1 MTQHVIVCFFSC
13 SLMPTWKE
21 PSPIRDITRESWPE
35 VLPALAI
42 GFEDASPIAGGRG
55 LCPEVFG

>member
-1 MTQHVIVCFFSC
+1 
-13 SLMPTWKE
+13 MPTWKE